1 MDGRWGGKYTQ
12 DKIPRTYMYMGIRKG
27 TALLIAVFHL
37 EVAERLSIMNKI
49 LYPTA
54 SSRLP
59 IAST

>member
-1 MDGRWGGKYTQ
+1 MYR
-12 DKIPRTYMYMGIRKG
+12 YMGIRKG

>member
-1 MDGRWGGKYTQ
+1 MYR
-12 DKIPRTYMYMGIRKG
+12 YMGIRKG

-37 EVAERLSIMNKI
+37 EVAERLSIINTI

>member
-1 MDGRWGGKYTQ
+1 MGGRWGGKYT
-12 DKIPRTYMYMGIRKG
+12 RTYMYRYMGIKKG
-27 TALLIAVFHL
+27 IALLIAVFHL
-37 EVAERLSIMNKI
+37 EVAERLSIINTI